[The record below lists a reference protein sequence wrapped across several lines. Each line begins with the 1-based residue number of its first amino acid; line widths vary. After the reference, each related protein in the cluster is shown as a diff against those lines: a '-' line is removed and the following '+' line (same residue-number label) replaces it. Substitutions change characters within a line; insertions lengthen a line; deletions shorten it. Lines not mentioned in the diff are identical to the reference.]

1 MWENEKEKEE
11 EEKDIWNS
19 DDTVMAVGEASTA
32 DCRENYDEDNSFL
45 D

>member
-1 MWENEKEKEE
+1 MWENEKEE

-19 DDTVMAVGEASTA
+19 DDTVMAVGEASPA
-32 DCRENYDEDNSFL
+32 DEDDSSL